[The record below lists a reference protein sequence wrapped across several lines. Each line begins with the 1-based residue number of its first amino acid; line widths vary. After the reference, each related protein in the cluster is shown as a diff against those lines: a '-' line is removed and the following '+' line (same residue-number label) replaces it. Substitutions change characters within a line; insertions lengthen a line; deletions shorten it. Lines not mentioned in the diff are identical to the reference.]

1 MKSEYIETFEIPACG
16 RYRISH
22 NQYGYQAWFGGC
34 AISGPVWDIN
44 EVRCYIHNHAKET
57 LARELTNTNRLLTK
71 LTISEVALG
80 SDVFRLGQFLTENT

>member
-16 RYRISH
+16 WYRIRH
-22 NQYGYQAWFGGC
+22 NQYGYQAWSGGS
-34 AISGPVWDIN
+34 AIGGPVRSIN
-44 EVRCYIHNHAKET
+44 EARCYIHNHAKET
-57 LARELTNTNRLLTK
+57 LARALTNTNRLLTK